1 MYRGREKFKYSY
13 IKKEDVF
20 QGERTPKRVLDLH
33 NQYDFL
39 PNRINIFHPKGEIF
53 VLDQC
58 RISELNYSQITKNI
72 FVGSHIRM
80 RNDLE
85 NLKEKKITTILSIQS

>member
-1 MYRGREKFKYSY
+1 MDDANTSVFTYSFYMYRGKEKFKYSY

-20 QGERTPKRVLDLH
+20 QGERTPKRVLDLQ

-39 PNRINIFHPKGEIF
+39 PNRINIFHPRGEIF

-58 RISELNYSQITKNI
+58 RISELNYSQITQNI

-80 RNDLE
+80 RNDL
-85 NLKEKKITTILSIQS
+85 